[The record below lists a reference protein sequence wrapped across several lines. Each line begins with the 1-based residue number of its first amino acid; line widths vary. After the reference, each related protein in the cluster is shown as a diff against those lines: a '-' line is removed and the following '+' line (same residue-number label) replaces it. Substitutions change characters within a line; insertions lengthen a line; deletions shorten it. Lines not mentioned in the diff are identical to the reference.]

1 LYTKYIKRLNFVVQR
16 QFFYAQSTFQAA
28 DKVWW
33 LRCRWTWWFVTLRP
47 PGERR
52 ITLSGA
58 SRYRS
63 AKTLPTRVGLNVLAA
78 LWSIFRRAQS
88 DGYKVVFIT
97 LRNKDLIEQHQINCW
112 VQTQYKCSYT
122 LGVPEKFIVRIVTV
136 LVIPCLGI

>member
-1 LYTKYIKRLNFVVQR
+1 MKRLNFLVQR
-16 QFFYAQSTFQAA
+16 QFLYTQSTFQSA

-33 LRCRWTWWFVTLRP
+33 LRWRWTCWFVTLRP

-63 AKTLPTRVGLNVLAA
+63 VQTLPTLVGPNVLAA
-78 LWSIFRRAQS
+78 LWSVFRKAHS

-97 LRNKDLIEQHQINCW
+97 LRNNDLIEQHQMNCW
-112 VQTQYKCSYT
+112 V
-122 LGVPEKFIVRIVTV
+122 
-136 LVIPCLGI
+136 